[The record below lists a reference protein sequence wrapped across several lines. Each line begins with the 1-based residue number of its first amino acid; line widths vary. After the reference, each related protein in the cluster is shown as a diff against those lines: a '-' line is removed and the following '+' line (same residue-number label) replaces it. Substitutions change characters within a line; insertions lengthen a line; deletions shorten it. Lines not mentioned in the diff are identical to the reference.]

1 MTRKRKN
8 PSDINVDD
16 DDEEDAGIDDENSN
30 QGPTQEMLD
39 ILN

>member
-30 QGPTQEMLD
+30 QGPT
-39 ILN
+39 